1 MNLPTKITVFRILIV
16 PVIWIVLLVPYLPE
30 IIRYSIVFTLFTIA
44 SISDFLDG
52 YIARKYNMITSLG
65 KFLDPIADKVL
76 VNSVFIFLA
85 YHNKV
90 NLILVLL
97 MITRDTLVDA
107 LRMNAS
113 EKGIVISAKLLGK
126 LKTVFQMLAIA
137 IGLFPIDFGIADYV
151 TIIATI
157 VSLIS
162 GLDYFLTLR
171 KDIF

>member
-1 MNLPTKITVFRILIV
+1 MNLPTKITVFRIVIV
-16 PVIWIVLLVPYLPE
+16 PVIWVVLLFPYLSGW
-30 IIRYSIVFTLFTIA
+30 IRYSLAFILFVVA

-76 VNSVFIFLA
+76 VNSTFIFLA

-90 NLILVLL
+90 HLIFVLL

-113 EKGIVISAKLLGK
+113 EKGIVVSAKLLGK
-126 LKTVFQMLAIA
+126 LKTVFQMIAIA
-137 IGLFPIDFGIADYV
+137 VGLFPIDFGITNYIALV
-151 TIIATI
+151 ATIISV
-157 VSLIS
+157 VSGI
-162 GLDYFLTLR
+162 DYFLTL
-171 KDIF
+171 KNDIF

>member
-16 PVIWIVLLVPYLPE
+16 PVIWIVLLIPYLPE
-30 IIRYSIVFTLFTIA
+30 IIRYSIAFALFTIA

-113 EKGIVISAKLLGK
+113 EKGIVVSAKLLGK

-137 IGLFPIDFGIADYV
+137 IGLFPINFGITNHVA
-151 TIIATI
+151 IIATI

-171 KDIF
+171 RDIF

>member
-16 PVIWIVLLVPYLPE
+16 PVIWAVLLVPNLYDWL
-30 IIRYSIVFTLFTIA
+30 RYSTAFTLFVVA
-44 SISDFLDG
+44 SVSDFLDG
-52 YIARKYNMITSLG
+52 YIARKYDMITSLG

-76 VNSVFIFLA
+76 VNSIFIFLA

-90 NLILVLL
+90 HLILVLM

-113 EKGIVISAKLLGK
+113 EKGIVVSAKLLGK
-126 LKTVFQMLAIA
+126 LKTVFQMIAIA
-137 IGLFPIDFGIADYV
+137 IGLFPIYFGITNLIAV
-151 TIIATI
+151 IATV

-162 GLDYFLTLR
+162 GIQYFLILR
-171 KDIF
+171 KEIF